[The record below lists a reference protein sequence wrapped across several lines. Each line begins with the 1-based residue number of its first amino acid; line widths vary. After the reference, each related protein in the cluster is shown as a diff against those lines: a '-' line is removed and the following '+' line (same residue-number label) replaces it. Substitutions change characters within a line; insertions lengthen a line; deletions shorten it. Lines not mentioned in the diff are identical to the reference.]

1 MYREFL
7 FPTKVYWE
15 ERTKTYG
22 RFVAEPLERGFGITL
37 GNSLR
42 RTLLSSIEGTAITA
56 LKIYGVYHEFSF
68 VEGIQ
73 EDTLEI
79 IANLKKVRFKLTDSN
94 VEILYLK
101 KKGEGVVYAKDI
113 SLPPNVQ
120 IVNPEQKI
128 LTITDPN
135 TELNMEIRIEKGFGY
150 VPTEEMEVLGEVGW
164 ILVDADFSPVR
175 QAAFRVEK
183 TRVEKRSDYD
193 RLIMEVYTD
202 GTKTPEEVIKEAVR
216 LLVKNFNSLE
226 NISLETPI
234 IEEPVSVV
242 DELAEKLSLPIE
254 ELDISQRAL
263 NSIKRMGITT
273 IGDLVRLTEEDL
285 KGTKNVGRKAI
296 NEIKEALRQ
305 LGLYLGMDVE
315 SRR

>member
-1 MYREFL
+1 MLREYV
-7 FPTKVYWE
+7 FPSKVYWE
-15 ERTKTYG
+15 ERNKNYG
-22 RFVAEPLERGFGITL
+22 KLVIEPLERGFGITI

-56 LKIYGVYHEFSF
+56 VKIYGVYHEFSS

-73 EDTLEI
+73 EDALEM
-79 IANLKKVRFKLTDSN
+79 IANLKRVRFKLHNSD

-113 SLPPNVQ
+113 SLPPNVE

-135 TELNMEIRIEKGFGY
+135 KEINMEIRIERGFGY
-150 VPTEEMEVLGEVGW
+150 VPTEEMEVIGEIGW

-175 QAAFRVEK
+175 QVAFRVEK
-183 TRVEKRSDYD
+183 TRVGKRSDYD
-193 RLIMEVYTD
+193 RLIMEIHTD
-202 GTKTPEEVIKEAVR
+202 GTKTPDEVVKEAVQ
-216 LLVKNFNSLE
+216 LIIKNFGALE
-226 NISLETPI
+226 NISFEAPI
-234 IEEPVSVV
+234 IEEVVGVV
-242 DELAEKLSLPIE
+242 DEFVEKLSLPIE
-254 ELDISQRAL
+254 ELDVSQRAL

-273 IGDLVRLTEEDL
+273 IGDLVRLSEEDL
-285 KGTKNVGRKAI
+285 KSTKNIGRKAI
-296 NEIKEALRQ
+296 NEIKEALKQ
-305 LGLYLGMDVE
+305 MGLYLGMDIE

>member
-1 MYREFL
+1 MLREFL
-7 FPTKVYWE
+7 FPSKVYWE

-22 RFVAEPLERGFGITL
+22 RFVVEPLERGFGITL

-42 RTLLSSIEGTAITA
+42 RTLLSSIEGVAITGV
-56 LKIYGVYHEFSF
+56 KVYGAYHEFSAL
-68 VEGIQ
+68 EGVQ
-73 EDTLEI
+73 EDVLEI
-79 IANLKKVRFKLTDSN
+79 IANLKKVRFKMHNSD
-94 VEILYLK
+94 VELLYIK

-113 SLPPNVQ
+113 SLPPNVE

-128 LTITDPN
+128 LTITDPEREIN
-135 TELNMEIRIEKGFGY
+135 IEIRIERGFGY
-150 VPTEEMEVLGEVGW
+150 LPTEEMEVIGEVGW

-175 QAAFRVEK
+175 QVAFKVEK

-193 RLIMEVYTD
+193 KLIMEVYTD
-202 GTKTPEEVIKEAVR
+202 GTKTPDEVIKEAVSLIVR
-216 LLVKNFNSLE
+216 NFSALE
-226 NISLETPI
+226 NISYEVPI
-234 IEEPVSVV
+234 VEEPIVV
-242 DELAEKLSLPIE
+242 DELIEKLSLPIE
-254 ELDISQRAL
+254 ELDVSQRAL

-296 NEIKEALRQ
+296 NEIKEALKQ
-305 LGLYLGMDVE
+305 LGLHLGMDIE

>member
-1 MYREFL
+1 MLREFL
-7 FPTKVYWE
+7 FPSKVYWE

-22 RFVAEPLERGFGITL
+22 RFVVEPLERGFGITL

-42 RTLLSSIEGTAITA
+42 RTLLSSIEGVAITGV
-56 LKIYGVYHEFSF
+56 KVYGAYHEFSAL
-68 VEGIQ
+68 EGVQ
-73 EDTLEI
+73 EDVLEI
-79 IANLKKVRFKLTDSN
+79 IANLKKVRFKMHNSD
-94 VEILYLK
+94 VELLYIK

-113 SLPPNVQ
+113 SLPPNVE

-128 LTITDPN
+128 LTITDPEREIN
-135 TELNMEIRIEKGFGY
+135 IEIRIERGFGY
-150 VPTEEMEVLGEVGW
+150 LPTEEMEVIGEVGW

-175 QAAFRVEK
+175 QVAFKVEK

-193 RLIMEVYTD
+193 KLIMEVYTD
-202 GTKTPEEVIKEAVR
+202 GTKTPDEVIKEAVSLIVR
-216 LLVKNFNSLE
+216 NFSALE
-226 NISLETPI
+226 NISYEVPV
-234 IEEPVSVV
+234 IEEPIVV
-242 DELAEKLSLPIE
+242 DELIEKLSLPIE
-254 ELDISQRAL
+254 ELDVSQRAL

-296 NEIKEALRQ
+296 NEIKEALKQ
-305 LGLYLGMDVE
+305 LGLHLGMDIE

>member
-1 MYREFL
+1 MLREFI
-7 FPTKVYWE
+7 FPSKVYWE

-22 RFVAEPLERGFGITL
+22 RLIVEPLERGFGITI

-56 LKIYGVYHEFSF
+56 VKIYGVYHEFSSI
-68 VEGIQ
+68 EGVQ

-79 IANLKKVRFKLTDSN
+79 IANLKKVRFKLHNAD

-101 KKGEGVVYAKDI
+101 KKGEGVVYAKDL
-113 SLPPNVQ
+113 SLPPNVE
-120 IVNPEQKI
+120 IINPDQKI
-128 LTITDPN
+128 LTITDP
-135 TELNMEIRIEKGFGY
+135 EKEIDMEIRIERGFGY

-175 QAAFRVEK
+175 QVAFRVEK

-193 RLIMEVYTD
+193 RLIMEIYTD
-202 GTKTPEEVIKEAVR
+202 GTKTPDEVIKEAVQ
-216 LLVKNFNSLE
+216 LIVKNFSALE
-226 NISLETPI
+226 NISYEVPV
-234 IEEPVSVV
+234 IEEPVAVV
-242 DELAEKLSLPIE
+242 DEFIEKLSLPIE
-254 ELDISQRAL
+254 ELDVSQRAL

-285 KGTKNVGRKAI
+285 KSTKNVGRKAI
-296 NEIKEALRQ
+296 NEIKEALKQ
-305 LGLYLGMDVE
+305 MGLYLGMDIE